1 MSSTT
6 KPIRNFCIIAHIDH
20 GKSTLADRLLEHTGT
35 ISKKK
40 MQDQVLDNMELE
52 RERGITIKS
61 HSIRIDYNGH
71 ILNLIDTPGHVDF
84 TYEVSRTLSASEGA
98 LLIVDAAQGIEAQ
111 TVTNYLLAIDNDLEI
126 IPVINK
132 VDLPNADIENVTSQ
146 IIELVGC
153 SKDDILL
160 ASAKTGE
167 GIEDIL
173 TTIIDKIPPPDEPKN
188 EEFKGLIFDSI
199 YDRYRGVVAYVR
211 VYEGSLKKGS
221 RIKFFA
227 HNTHYDV
234 DEVGHFVI
242 ERKKADSIKA
252 GEVGY
257 IIANVRDIEH
267 VLAGD
272 TVTNFNKPC
281 KNPLPGF
288 QKIKP
293 MVFSG
298 LFPSDAGDYDD
309 LRTALEK
316 LKLNDASLSFEPEVS
331 DALGF
336 GYRCGFLGLLHM
348 EIIQE
353 RLEREFDLS
362 IVTTSPNVKYLA
374 NLKDGSQVEVQR
386 PALLPEPKFLES
398 LMEPIVTAEILTPVD
413 YIGNV
418 MKICEEKRGKYK
430 STQYLSKSK
439 VQLIYE
445 LPLGEILF
453 DFYDKMK
460 SGSKGY
466 ASFDYT
472 FKEYQTSKLD
482 KLDILINKEPV
493 DALSMICAKKDSY
506 HRGLALCQKL
516 KELIPRHQIQIPIQ
530 ASIGSRVIAR
540 TNIAPFRKNVTEK
553 LYGGDVT
560 RKNKLLQKQKKGKKR
575 MRMIGRVEVPQEALL
590 AVLKICLLYTSPSP
604 RDYGTSRMPSS
615 A

>member
-1 MSSTT
+1 MNST
-6 KPIRNFCIIAHIDH
+6 KSLRNFCIIAHIDH

-40 MQDQVLDNMELE
+40 MQNQVLDNMELE

-61 HSIRIDYNGH
+61 HSIRIDYKDF

-111 TVTNYLLAIDNDLEI
+111 TVTNYLLALENDLEI

-132 VDLPNADIENVTSQ
+132 VDLPNADIENVSAQ
-146 IIELVGC
+146 IIEMVGC
-153 SKDDILL
+153 KKEDILL

-173 TTIIDKIPPPDEPKN
+173 NAITSKIPAPEEPKN

-227 HNTHYDV
+227 HDTHYDV
-234 DEVGHFVI
+234 DEVGHFI
-242 ERKKADSIKA
+242 IDRKKSDSIKA

-281 KNPLPGF
+281 KEALPGF

-298 LFPSDAGDYDD
+298 LFPADAGEYDD

-353 RLEREFDLS
+353 RLEREFNLS
-362 IVTTSPNVKYLA
+362 IVTTSPNVNYLA
-374 NLKDGSQVEVQR
+374 NLKDGSQEEVQR
-386 PALLPEPKFLES
+386 PALLPDPKFLDS

-430 STQYLSKSK
+430 STQYLSESK
-439 VQLIYE
+439 VQLIYD

-453 DFYDKMK
+453 DFYDRIK

-472 FKEYQTSKLD
+472 FKEYKESKLD

-493 DALSMICAKKDSY
+493 DALSMICSKKDSY

-575 MRMIGRVEVPQEALL
+575 MRTIGRVEVPQEALL
-590 AVLKICLLYTSPSP
+590 AVLKI
-604 RDYGTSRMPSS
+604 
-615 A
+615 

>member
-1 MSSTT
+1 MSSKT

-40 MQDQVLDNMELE
+40 MQNQVLDNMELE

-173 TTIIDKIPPPDEPKN
+173 TTIINKIPPPDEPKN

-493 DALSMICAKKDSY
+493 DALSMICAKTDSY

-590 AVLKICLLYTSPSP
+590 AVLKI
-604 RDYGTSRMPSS
+604 
-615 A
+615 

>member
-1 MSSTT
+1 MSSKT

-40 MQDQVLDNMELE
+40 MQNQVLDNMELE

-242 ERKKADSIKA
+242 ERKKADSIIA

-590 AVLKICLLYTSPSP
+590 AVLKI
-604 RDYGTSRMPSS
+604 
-615 A
+615 

>member
-1 MSSTT
+1 MSSTI

-40 MQDQVLDNMELE
+40 MQNQVLDNMELE

-173 TTIIDKIPPPDEPKN
+173 TTIINKIPPPDEPKN

-590 AVLKICLLYTSPSP
+590 AVLKI
-604 RDYGTSRMPSS
+604 
-615 A
+615 

>member
-1 MSSTT
+1 MSST

-61 HSIRIDYNGH
+61 HSIRIDYKGN

-111 TVTNYLLAIDNDLEI
+111 TVTNYLLALDNDLKI

-132 VDLPNADIENVTSQ
+132 VDLPNADIENVSAQ

-153 SKDDILL
+153 SKKYILL

-173 TTIIDKIPPPDEPKN
+173 DSIINKIPAPDEPKN

-199 YDRYRGVVAYVR
+199 YDRYRGVIAYLR

-227 HNTHYDV
+227 HDTHYDV
-234 DEVGHFVI
+234 DEVGHFI
-242 ERKKADSIKA
+242 IDRKKSDSIKA

-257 IIANVRDIEH
+257 IIANIRDIEH

-281 KNPLPGF
+281 KEPMPGF

-439 VQLIYE
+439 VQLIYD

-453 DFYDKMK
+453 DFYDRIK

-472 FKEYQTSKLD
+472 FKEYKTSKLD

-590 AVLKICLLYTSPSP
+590 AVLKI
-604 RDYGTSRMPSS
+604 
-615 A
+615 

>member
-40 MQDQVLDNMELE
+40 MQNQVLDNMELE

-173 TTIIDKIPPPDEPKN
+173 TTIINKIPPPDEPKN

-199 YDRYRGVVAYVR
+199 YDRYRRVVAYVR

-374 NLKDGSQVEVQR
+374 NLKSGSQVEVQR

-590 AVLKICLLYTSPSP
+590 AVLKI
-604 RDYGTSRMPSS
+604 
-615 A
+615 

>member
-1 MSSTT
+1 MNST
-6 KPIRNFCIIAHIDH
+6 KSLRNFCIIAHIDH

-40 MQDQVLDNMELE
+40 MQNQVLDNMELE

-61 HSIRIDYNGH
+61 HSIRIDYKDF

-111 TVTNYLLAIDNDLEI
+111 TVTNYLLALENDLEI

-132 VDLPNADIENVTSQ
+132 VDLPNADIENVSAQ
-146 IIELVGC
+146 IIEMVGC
-153 SKDDILL
+153 KQEDILL

-173 TTIIDKIPPPDEPKN
+173 NAITSKIPAPEEPKN

-227 HNTHYDV
+227 HDTHYDV
-234 DEVGHFVI
+234 DEVGHFI
-242 ERKKADSIKA
+242 IDRKKSDSIKA

-281 KNPLPGF
+281 KEALPGF

-298 LFPSDAGDYDD
+298 LFPADAGEYDD

-353 RLEREFDLS
+353 RLEREFNLS

-374 NLKDGSQVEVQR
+374 NLKDGSQEEVQR
-386 PALLPEPKFLES
+386 PALLPDPKFLDS
-398 LMEPIVTAEILTPVD
+398 LMDPIVTAEILTPVD

-430 STQYLSKSK
+430 STQYLSESK
-439 VQLIYE
+439 VQLIYD

-453 DFYDKMK
+453 DFYDRIK

-472 FKEYQTSKLD
+472 FKEYKESKLD

-493 DALSMICAKKDSY
+493 DALSMICSKKDSY

-575 MRMIGRVEVPQEALL
+575 MRTIGRVEVPQEALL
-590 AVLKICLLYTSPSP
+590 AVLKI
-604 RDYGTSRMPSS
+604 
-615 A
+615 

>member
-40 MQDQVLDNMELE
+40 MQNQVLDNMELE

-132 VDLPNADIENVTSQ
+132 VDLPNSDIENVTSQ

-160 ASAKTGE
+160 SSAKTGE

-173 TTIIDKIPPPDEPKN
+173 TTIINKIPPPDEPKN

-590 AVLKICLLYTSPSP
+590 AVLKI
-604 RDYGTSRMPSS
+604 
-615 A
+615 

>member
-1 MSSTT
+1 MSSTI

-40 MQDQVLDNMELE
+40 MQNQVLDNMELE

-84 TYEVSRTLSASEGA
+84 TFEVSRTLSASEGA

-173 TTIIDKIPPPDEPKN
+173 TTIINKIPPPDEPKN

-590 AVLKICLLYTSPSP
+590 AVLKI
-604 RDYGTSRMPSS
+604 
-615 A
+615 

>member
-1 MSSTT
+1 MSSPT

-132 VDLPNADIENVTSQ
+132 VDLPNADIENVTAQ

-153 SKDDILL
+153 SKEDILQ

-173 TTIIDKIPPPDEPKN
+173 SAVIDKIPPPVEPKN
-188 EEFKGLIFDSI
+188 DEFKGLIFDSI

-211 VYEGSLKKGS
+211 VYEGSLEKGS

-227 HNTHYDV
+227 HDTHYDV
-234 DEVGHFVI
+234 DEVGHFII

-281 KNPLPGF
+281 KSALPGF

-374 NLKDGSQVEVQR
+374 NLKDGSRVEVQR

-430 STQYLSKSK
+430 STQYLSETK
-439 VQLIYE
+439 VQLIYD

-453 DFYDKMK
+453 DFYDRIK

-530 ASIGSRVIAR
+530 ASIGTRVIAR

-590 AVLKICLLYTSPSP
+590 AVLKI
-604 RDYGTSRMPSS
+604 
-615 A
+615 

>member
-1 MSSTT
+1 MNST
-6 KPIRNFCIIAHIDH
+6 KSLRNFCIIAHIDH

-40 MQDQVLDNMELE
+40 MQNQVLDNMELE

-61 HSIRIDYNGH
+61 HSIRIDYKDF

-111 TVTNYLLAIDNDLEI
+111 TVTNYLLALENDLEI

-132 VDLPNADIENVTSQ
+132 VDLPNADIENVSAQ
-146 IIELVGC
+146 IIEMVGC
-153 SKDDILL
+153 KKEDILL

-173 TTIIDKIPPPDEPKN
+173 NAITSKIPAPKEPKN

-227 HNTHYDV
+227 HDTHYDV
-234 DEVGHFVI
+234 DEVGHFI
-242 ERKKADSIKA
+242 IDRKKSDSIKA

-281 KNPLPGF
+281 KEALPGF

-298 LFPSDAGDYDD
+298 LFPADAGEYDD

-353 RLEREFDLS
+353 RLEREFNLS

-374 NLKDGSQVEVQR
+374 NLKDGSQEEVQR
-386 PALLPEPKFLES
+386 PALLPDPKFLDS

-430 STQYLSKSK
+430 STQYLSESK
-439 VQLIYE
+439 VQLIYD

-453 DFYDKMK
+453 DFYDRIK

-472 FKEYQTSKLD
+472 FKEYKESKLD

-493 DALSMICAKKDSY
+493 DALSMICSKKDSY

-575 MRMIGRVEVPQEALL
+575 MRTIGRVEVPQEALL
-590 AVLKICLLYTSPSP
+590 AVLKI
-604 RDYGTSRMPSS
+604 
-615 A
+615 

>member
-1 MSSTT
+1 MSNT

-61 HSIRIDYNGH
+61 HSIRIDYKDYV
-71 ILNLIDTPGHVDF
+71 LNLIDTPGHVDF

-111 TVTNYLLAIDNDLEI
+111 TVTNYLLALDNDLEI

-132 VDLPNADIENVTSQ
+132 VDLPNADIENVSAQ

-153 SKDDILL
+153 SKEDILL

-173 TTIIDKIPPPDEPKN
+173 DSVINKIPAPDEPKN
-188 EEFKGLIFDSI
+188 DEFKGLIFDSI

-227 HNTHYDV
+227 HDTHYDV
-234 DEVGHFVI
+234 DEVGHFI
-242 ERKKADSIKA
+242 IDRKKSDSIKA

-257 IIANVRDIEH
+257 IIANIRDIEH

-281 KNPLPGF
+281 KEPMPGF

-430 STQYLSKSK
+430 STQYLSESK
-439 VQLIYE
+439 VQLIYD

-453 DFYDKMK
+453 DFYDRIK

-472 FKEYQTSKLD
+472 FKEYKTSKLD

-590 AVLKICLLYTSPSP
+590 AVLKISVSYTHLTLP
-604 RDYGTSRMPSS
+604 TSDLV
-615 A
+615 

>member
-160 ASAKTGE
+160 AGAKTGE

-173 TTIIDKIPPPDEPKN
+173 TTIIDKIPAPDEPKN

-590 AVLKICLLYTSPSP
+590 AVLKI
-604 RDYGTSRMPSS
+604 
-615 A
+615 

>member
-173 TTIIDKIPPPDEPKN
+173 TTIIDKIPPPDKPKN

-211 VYEGSLKKGS
+211 VYEGSLKKGE

-227 HNTHYDV
+227 HDTHYDV
-234 DEVGHFVI
+234 DEVGHFII

-281 KNPLPGF
+281 KSPMPGF

-374 NLKDGSQVEVQR
+374 NLKDGSQIEVQR

-398 LMEPIVTAEILTPVD
+398 IMEPIVTAEILTPVD

-430 STQYLSKSK
+430 STHYLSESK
-439 VQLIYE
+439 VQLIYD

-453 DFYDKMK
+453 DFYDRIK

-472 FKEYQTSKLD
+472 FKEYQISKLD

-590 AVLKICLLYTSPSP
+590 AVLKI
-604 RDYGTSRMPSS
+604 
-615 A
+615 

>member
-1 MSSTT
+1 MTETSF
-6 KPIRNFCIIAHIDH
+6 IRNFCIIAHIDH

-40 MQDQVLDNMELE
+40 MQNQVLDNMELE

-173 TTIIDKIPPPDEPKN
+173 TTIINKIPPPDEPKN

-234 DEVGHFVI
+234 DEVGHFII

-386 PALLPEPKFLES
+386 PALLPQPKFLES

-590 AVLKICLLYTSPSP
+590 AVLKI
-604 RDYGTSRMPSS
+604 
-615 A
+615 

>member
-111 TVTNYLLAIDNDLEI
+111 TVTNYLLAVDNDLEI

-153 SKDDILL
+153 SKEDILL

-173 TTIIDKIPPPDEPKN
+173 SAVVEKIPAPEEPKN

-227 HNTHYDV
+227 HDTHYDV
-234 DEVGHFVI
+234 DEVGHFII

-281 KNPLPGF
+281 KSPLPGF

-413 YIGNV
+413 FIGNV

-430 STQYLSKSK
+430 STQYLSESK
-439 VQLIYE
+439 VQLIYD

-453 DFYDKMK
+453 DFYDRIK

-472 FKEYQTSKLD
+472 FKEYRTSKLD

-530 ASIGSRVIAR
+530 ASIGTRVIAR

-590 AVLKICLLYTSPSP
+590 AVLKI
-604 RDYGTSRMPSS
+604 
-615 A
+615 

>member
-173 TTIIDKIPPPDEPKN
+173 TTIINKIPPPDEPKN

-281 KNPLPGF
+281 NNPLPGF

-590 AVLKICLLYTSPSP
+590 AVLKI
-604 RDYGTSRMPSS
+604 
-615 A
+615 

>member
-211 VYEGSLKKGS
+211 VYQGSLKKGS

-242 ERKKADSIKA
+242 ERKKADSIIA

-590 AVLKICLLYTSPSP
+590 AVLKI
-604 RDYGTSRMPSS
+604 
-615 A
+615 

>member
-6 KPIRNFCIIAHIDH
+6 KPLRNFCIIAHIDH

-61 HSIRIDYNGH
+61 HSIRIDYNGN

-111 TVTNYLLAIDNDLEI
+111 TVTNYLLAVDNDLEI

-132 VDLPNADIENVTSQ
+132 VDLPNANIENVTSQ

-153 SKDDILL
+153 SKEDILL

-173 TTIIDKIPPPDEPKN
+173 SAVVEKIPAPEKPKN

-227 HNTHYDV
+227 HDTHYDV
-234 DEVGHFVI
+234 DEVGHFII

-281 KNPLPGF
+281 KSPLPGF

-430 STQYLSKSK
+430 STQYLSESK
-439 VQLIYE
+439 VQLIYD

-453 DFYDKMK
+453 DFYDRIK

-472 FKEYQTSKLD
+472 FKEYRTSKLD

-530 ASIGSRVIAR
+530 ASIGTRVIAR

-590 AVLKICLLYTSPSP
+590 AVLKI
-604 RDYGTSRMPSS
+604 
-615 A
+615 

>member
-40 MQDQVLDNMELE
+40 MQNQVLDNMELE

-167 GIEDIL
+167 GIDDIL
-173 TTIIDKIPPPDEPKN
+173 TTIINKIPPPDEPKN

-590 AVLKICLLYTSPSP
+590 AVLKI
-604 RDYGTSRMPSS
+604 
-615 A
+615 

>member
-146 IIELVGC
+146 MIELVGC

-590 AVLKICLLYTSPSP
+590 AVLKI
-604 RDYGTSRMPSS
+604 
-615 A
+615 

>member
-146 IIELVGC
+146 VIELVGC

-167 GIEDIL
+167 GIEGIL

-188 EEFKGLIFDSI
+188 EECKGLIFDSI

-281 KNPLPGF
+281 KSPLPGF

-398 LMEPIVTAEILTPVD
+398 LMEPIVIAEILTPVD

-590 AVLKICLLYTSPSP
+590 AVLKI
-604 RDYGTSRMPSS
+604 
-615 A
+615 

>member
-173 TTIIDKIPPPDEPKN
+173 TTIIDKIPPPDEQKN

-281 KNPLPGF
+281 NNPLPGF

-516 KELIPRHQIQIPIQ
+516 EELIPRHQIQIPIQ

-590 AVLKICLLYTSPSP
+590 AVLKI
-604 RDYGTSRMPSS
+604 
-615 A
+615 

>member
-1 MSSTT
+1 MSST

-40 MQDQVLDNMELE
+40 MQNQVLDNMELE

-61 HSIRIDYNGH
+61 HSIRIDYKDF

-111 TVTNYLLAIDNDLEI
+111 TVTNYLLALDNDLEI

-132 VDLPNADIENVTSQ
+132 VDLPNADIQNVSAQ

-153 SKDDILL
+153 NKDDILL

-173 TTIIDKIPPPDEPKN
+173 NAITSKIPAPDEPEN

-227 HNTHYDV
+227 HDTHYDV
-234 DEVGHFVI
+234 DEVGQFI
-242 ERKKADSIKA
+242 IDRKKAESIKA

-281 KNPLPGF
+281 KKALPGF

-298 LFPSDAGDYDD
+298 LFPADAGDYDD

-316 LKLNDASLSFEPEVS
+316 LKLNDASLAFEPEVS

-353 RLEREFDLS
+353 RLEREFNLS

-374 NLKDGSQVEVQR
+374 NLKDGTQVEVQR
-386 PALLPEPKFLES
+386 PALLPDPKFLDS

-453 DFYDKMK
+453 DFYDRIK

-472 FKEYQTSKLD
+472 FKEYKESKLD

-493 DALSMICAKKDSY
+493 DALSMICSKKDSY

-575 MRMIGRVEVPQEALL
+575 MRTIGRVEVPQEALL
-590 AVLKICLLYTSPSP
+590 AVLKI
-604 RDYGTSRMPSS
+604 
-615 A
+615 

>member
-1 MSSTT
+1 MNST

-40 MQDQVLDNMELE
+40 MQNQVLDNMELE

-61 HSIRIDYNGH
+61 HSIRISYKDF

-111 TVTNYLLAIDNDLEI
+111 TVTNYLLALENDLEI

-132 VDLPNADIENVTSQ
+132 VDLPNADIENVTAQ
-146 IIELVGC
+146 IIEMVGC
-153 SKDDILL
+153 NKEDILL

-173 TTIIDKIPPPDEPKN
+173 NAITSKIPPPDEPKH

-227 HNTHYDV
+227 HDTHYDV
-234 DEVGHFVI
+234 DEVGHFI
-242 ERKKADSIKA
+242 IDRKKSDSIKA

-281 KNPLPGF
+281 KEALPGF

-298 LFPSDAGDYDD
+298 LFPADAGEYDD

-353 RLEREFDLS
+353 RLEREFNLS

-374 NLKDGSQVEVQR
+374 NLKDGTQEEVQR

-439 VQLIYE
+439 VQLIYD

-453 DFYDKMK
+453 DFYDRIK

-472 FKEYQTSKLD
+472 FKEYKESKLD

-493 DALSMICAKKDSY
+493 DALSMICSKKDSY

-530 ASIGSRVIAR
+530 ASIGTRVIAR

-575 MRMIGRVEVPQEALL
+575 MRTIGRVEVPQEALL
-590 AVLKICLLYTSPSP
+590 AVLKI
-604 RDYGTSRMPSS
+604 
-615 A
+615 

>member
-1 MSSTT
+1 MSSIT

-111 TVTNYLLAIDNDLEI
+111 TVTNYLLAVDNDLEI

-132 VDLPNADIENVTSQ
+132 VDLPNADIENVSSQ

-153 SKDDILL
+153 SKEDILL

-173 TTIIDKIPPPDEPKN
+173 SAVVEKIPAPEEPKN

-227 HNTHYDV
+227 HDTHYDV
-234 DEVGHFVI
+234 DEVGHFII

-281 KNPLPGF
+281 KSPLPGF

-430 STQYLSKSK
+430 STQYLSESK
-439 VQLIYE
+439 VQLIYD

-453 DFYDKMK
+453 DFYDRIK

-472 FKEYQTSKLD
+472 FKEYRTSKLD

-530 ASIGSRVIAR
+530 ASIGTRVIAR

-590 AVLKICLLYTSPSP
+590 AVLKI
-604 RDYGTSRMPSS
+604 
-615 A
+615 

>member
-40 MQDQVLDNMELE
+40 MQNQVLDNMELE

-160 ASAKTGE
+160 SSAKTGE

-173 TTIIDKIPPPDEPKN
+173 TTIINKIPPPDEPKN

-590 AVLKICLLYTSPSP
+590 AVLKI
-604 RDYGTSRMPSS
+604 
-615 A
+615 

>member
-40 MQDQVLDNMELE
+40 MQNQVLDNMELE

-160 ASAKTGE
+160 SSAKTGE

-173 TTIIDKIPPPDEPKN
+173 TTIINKIPPPNEPKN

-590 AVLKICLLYTSPSP
+590 AVLKI
-604 RDYGTSRMPSS
+604 
-615 A
+615 

>member
-160 ASAKTGE
+160 TSAKTGE

-530 ASIGSRVIAR
+530 VSIGLRVIAR

-590 AVLKICLLYTSPSP
+590 AVLKI
-604 RDYGTSRMPSS
+604 
-615 A
+615 

>member
-1 MSSTT
+1 MSST
-6 KPIRNFCIIAHIDH
+6 KPIRNFCIIAHIAH

-61 HSIRIDYNGH
+61 HSIRIDYKGN

-111 TVTNYLLAIDNDLEI
+111 TVTNYLLALDNDLKI

-132 VDLPNADIENVTSQ
+132 VDLPNADIENVSAQ

-153 SKDDILL
+153 SKEDILL

-173 TTIIDKIPPPDEPKN
+173 DSIINKIPAPDEPKN

-199 YDRYRGVVAYVR
+199 YDRYRGVIAYLR

-227 HNTHYDV
+227 HDTHYDV
-234 DEVGHFVI
+234 DEVGHFI
-242 ERKKADSIKA
+242 IDRKKSDSIKA

-257 IIANVRDIEH
+257 IIANIRDIEH

-281 KNPLPGF
+281 KEPMPGF

-439 VQLIYE
+439 VQLIYD

-453 DFYDKMK
+453 DFYDRIK

-472 FKEYQTSKLD
+472 FKEYKTSKLD

-590 AVLKICLLYTSPSP
+590 AVLKI
-604 RDYGTSRMPSS
+604 
-615 A
+615 

>member
-1 MSSTT
+1 MSST

-61 HSIRIDYNGH
+61 HSIRIDYKGN

-111 TVTNYLLAIDNDLEI
+111 TVTNYLLALDNDLKI

-132 VDLPNADIENVTSQ
+132 VDLPNADIENVSAQ

-153 SKDDILL
+153 SKEDILL

-173 TTIIDKIPPPDEPKN
+173 DSIINKIPAPDEPKN

-199 YDRYRGVVAYVR
+199 YDRYRGVIAYVR

-227 HNTHYDV
+227 HDTHYDV
-234 DEVGHFVI
+234 DEVGHFI
-242 ERKKADSIKA
+242 IDRKKSDSIKA

-257 IIANVRDIEH
+257 IIANIRDIEH

-281 KNPLPGF
+281 KEPMPGF

-439 VQLIYE
+439 VQLIYD

-453 DFYDKMK
+453 DFYDRIK

-472 FKEYQTSKLD
+472 FKEYKTSKLD

-590 AVLKICLLYTSPSP
+590 AVLKI
-604 RDYGTSRMPSS
+604 
-615 A
+615 